1 LSNMSRTN
9 KFSAFQKTISAS
21 IALAQS
27 QVTPAGPSTQPG
39 NVRSQRNRT
48 RTERG
53 ELYGALNIIYICRL
67 HYN

>member
-1 LSNMSRTN
+1 MSRSN

-27 QVTPAGPSTQPG
+27 QTTPAAPSTQPE
-39 NVRSQRNRT
+39 NVRSQRDRT

-53 ELYGALNIIYICRL
+53 GLYGALNIIYIRHPHC
-67 HYN
+67 N